1 LQFNSHANFSLTGVI
16 MAKTIQQAIIIGGGI
31 GGLCT
36 AIALRQIGIDVRVY
50 ERTEA
55 FERVGAGLAVWA
67 NAIRSLRKL
76 DLADQV
82 IEAGSIFGR
91 AEFRSPSGKI
101 LQSGELGE
109 FSEPN
114 VGIHR
119 AELHRVLALAL
130 PAETLRLGMKCNDVE
145 QDADK
150 VTIHL
155 ANGKTDQADCLIAAD
170 GLRSTVR
177 QQLFPETQLNYAG
190 RTSWRGVAET
200 RDAVAPGVVYQ
211 TWGRGERVGFVS
223 VDRNHVYWFAVT
235 NLPEGKTPPSA
246 ERKDFLCRR
255 FRGWHHPIG
264 HLIDMTAAQTIVEA
278 PIYDI
283 EPLARWSQGRITL
296 LGDAAHAATPDMGQG
311 ACMAI
316 EDAVVLA
323 RCLSQEKDLATALN
337 RYEVERKPRTTWIM
351 NQSRTIGRIAQ
362 LDNRLLCT
370 IRDFMLAVVPD
381 RITRRQLAKVIDYEA

>member
-1 LQFNSHANFSLTGVI
+1 

-155 ANGKTDQADCLIAAD
+155 ANGKTDQADCVIAAD

-177 QQLFPETQLNYAG
+177 QQLFSETRLYYDN

-200 RDAVAPGVVYQ
+200 QGAVSPGIVYQ
-211 TWGRGERVGFVS
+211 TWGRGHRFGYTC
-223 VDRNHVYWFAVT
+223 VDRNHVYWFAVV
-235 NLPEGKTPPSA
+235 NLLEGQTPPST
-246 ERKDFLCRR
+246 EHKDFLSRR
-255 FRGWHHPIG
+255 FQGWHHPIK
-264 HLIDMTAAQTIVEA
+264 HLIDMTGAENLVETA
-278 PIYDI
+278 IYHI
-283 EPLARWSQGRITL
+283 EPLERWSRGRITL

-323 RCLSQEKDLATALN
+323 RSISQEKDLASALN
-337 RYEVERKPRTTWIM
+337 RYEAERKPRTTWIM
-351 NQSRTIGRIAQ
+351 NQSKAIGRIAQ

>member
-1 LQFNSHANFSLTGVI
+1 MSS
-16 MAKTIQQAIIIGGGI
+16 TIKQAIIIGGGI

-36 AIALRQIGIDVRVY
+36 TIALQQIGIDVRVY

-67 NAIRSLRKL
+67 NAIRALRKL
-76 DLADQV
+76 GLADQV
-82 IEAGSIFGR
+82 IEAGSVFGR

-101 LQSGELGE
+101 LQSGELGA
-109 FSEPN
+109 SDRHIDEPN

-119 AELHRVLALAL
+119 AELQRVLVLAL
-130 PAETLRLGMKCNDVE
+130 PAETLRLGMRCIGVE
-145 QDADK
+145 QDSDK

-155 ANGKTDQADCLIAAD
+155 ANGGTDQADCLIAAD

-177 QQLFPETQLNYAG
+177 QQLFPETRLNYDG

-200 RDAVAPGVVYQ
+200 RDAVAPGVAYQ
-211 TWGRGERVGFVS
+211 TWGRGERVGYLS
-223 VDRNHVYWFAVT
+223 VDRNHVYWFAVV
-235 NLPEGKTPPSA
+235 NLLEGKTPPSA

-351 NQSRTIGRIAQ
+351 NQSRAIGRIAQ
-362 LDNRLLCT
+362 LDNPLLCT
-370 IRDFMLAVVPD
+370 IRDFMLAIVPD
-381 RITRRQLAKVIDYEA
+381 GLMRRQLEKAINYEA

>member
-1 LQFNSHANFSLTGVI
+1 
-16 MAKTIQQAIIIGGGI
+16 MATAIQQAIIIGGGI

-50 ERTEA
+50 ERTDA

-67 NAIRSLRKL
+67 NAIRALRKL
-76 DLADQV
+76 GLAEQV
-82 IEAGSIFGR
+82 IGAGSIIRR
-91 AEFRSPSGKI
+91 AEIRSPSGKI
-101 LQSGELGE
+101 FQTGDFGE
-109 FSEPN
+109 FERQFGEPS

-119 AELHRVLALAL
+119 AELHRVLISAL
-130 PAETLRLGMKCNDVE
+130 PVEALQLGMKCTGVE

-150 VTIHL
+150 VIIHL
-155 ANGKTDQADCLIAAD
+155 ANGQTDQADCVIAAD
-170 GLRSTVR
+170 GLRSAVR
-177 QQLFPETQLNYAG
+177 QQLFPEARLNYAG
-190 RTSWRGVAET
+190 RTSWRGVVET
-200 RDAVAPGVVYQ
+200 TDSVALGIICQ
-211 TWGRGERVGFVS
+211 TWGRGDRFGFVS

-235 NLPEGKTPPSA
+235 NLPEGKTPPAA
-246 ERKDFLCRR
+246 ERKEFLRRR
-255 FRGWHHPIG
+255 FQGWHHPIE
-264 HLIDMTAAQTIVEA
+264 HLMDVTATETIVEA

-323 RCLSQEKDLATALN
+323 RCLSQEKDLAAALN
-337 RYEVERKPRTTWIM
+337 RYEAQRKPRTTWMM
-351 NQSRTIGRIAQ
+351 NQSRALGRVAH

-370 IRDFMLAVVPD
+370 IRDFMITVVPD
-381 RITRRQLAKVIDYEA
+381 RLTKRQFEKMLNYEA